1 MMTFEPKCVVW
12 KRQGAEHV
20 QKQIEGFTLAA
31 ELEFWCKQT
40 KDLKIIQQK
49 AREQVSDLRLED

>member
-20 QKQIEGFTLAA
+20 QRQIEGLTFAA

-49 AREQVSDLRLED
+49 AREQLSHPRLED